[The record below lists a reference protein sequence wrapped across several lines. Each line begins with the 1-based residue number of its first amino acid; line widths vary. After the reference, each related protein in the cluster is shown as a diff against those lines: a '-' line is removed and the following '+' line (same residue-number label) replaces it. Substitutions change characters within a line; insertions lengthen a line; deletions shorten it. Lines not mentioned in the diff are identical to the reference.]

1 MRLRENCETDCFVK
15 NSLYHSGMTDPSC
28 TLGETCDPRVVRT
41 REMVLAAAA
50 DLLDEGGWDAVTHS
64 SVSVRSG
71 IGRTTLYR
79 HWHDKVSLLGD
90 AIKAR
95 IDADLPVPT
104 GDLRADLLSHLEQ
117 FRRALASPTKRS
129 SMCAVLAEAE
139 HSEQF
144 RSLRRAVTT
153 VATSGVTSALKAGK
167 ACGQLPED
175 LDLDL
180 TVEQLVGPMMFR
192 GLMWHRPVTRAMTER
207 LVDDFLASAAR

>member
-1 MRLRENCETDCFVK
+1 
-15 NSLYHSGMTDPSC
+15 
-28 TLGETCDPRVVRT
+28 
-41 REMVLAAAA
+41 
-50 DLLDEGGWDAVTHS
+50 
-64 SVSVRSG
+64 
-71 IGRTTLYR
+71 
-79 HWHDKVSLLGD
+79 
-90 AIKAR
+90 
-95 IDADLPVPT
+95 
-104 GDLRADLLSHLEQ
+104 
-117 FRRALASPTKRS
+117 
-129 SMCAVLAEAE
+129 MCAVLAEAE

-167 ACGQLPED
+167 ARGQLRDD